1 MEYLVRFSQSHES
14 FRLAEIQALATLEN
28 VELEIMSYI
37 PDSPFCI
44 VRLASDDAAA
54 RLVRRSVLAQSIH
67 SLWGMADTLPAFYE
81 DISKRAA
88 PLWPA
93 YMKQSFK
100 LESDSFQG
108 KRSNKARLALIDSF
122 GAVLPLEGD
131 IDMRDP
137 DMVLTVFEHWTF
149 GSVQKKIPDPER
161 YYLGRF
167 VAGTARDASLAFDL
181 KKRRYIATTSMDAEL
196 SLLTANLALAAPGKL
211 FYDPFVG
218 TGSFPLAAARWGATV
233 WGSDIDGRAVRG
245 SAAGINGAGGSGGSR
260 SGRSD
265 VRGNFEQY
273 NLLSSFGDVF
283 TADLTHIPLR
293 VGGKNRWIDG
303 IICDPPYGVREGP
316 RVLGVRNPDKKPWAV
331 EVGKTMYKDP
341 LFIPPKQP
349 YSFLALLNDLLHFAS
364 ETLVD
369 HGRLSF
375 WMPTANDELQELP
388 IPSHPCLSLVSVCTQ
403 VFNKWS
409 RRLITY
415 QRLSDSEVDAEAL
428 AAVIEAA
435 ATAPRLKGQTANDLN
450 PFRKGYFSKF
460 ESPNGPASP
469 ATRSA
474 LAASEQPQPSPELP
488 ETAPAVPVSPAIA
501 SIPRPETETAQAA
514 TTSLASAPD

>member
-28 VELEIMSYI
+28 VDLEI
-37 PDSPFCI
+37 SPFCV
-44 VRLASDDAAA
+44 VRLADDDAAT
-54 RLVRRSVLAQSIH
+54 RLVRRSLLAQSIH

-88 PLWPA
+88 PLLLPYVKA
-93 YMKQSFK
+93 SFK
-100 LESDSFQG
+100 LESDAFQG

-131 IDMRDP
+131 IDMKNP
-137 DMVLTVFEHWTF
+137 DIVLTVFEHWKF
-149 GSVQKKIPDPER
+149 GSVQKKLPDPER
-161 YYLGRF
+161 YYMGRF
-167 VAGTARDASLAFDL
+167 VAGTARDASLTFDL

-218 TGSFPLAAARWGATV
+218 TGSFPLAAAHWGATA

-273 NLLSSFGDVF
+273 GLLPRFGDVF

-293 VGGKNRWIDG
+293 IGGNNRWIDG

-316 RVLGVRNPDKKPWAV
+316 RVLGVRNPEKKPWAV

-349 YSFLALLNDLLHFAS
+349 YSFMALLNDLMRFATD
-364 ETLVD
+364 TLVD
-369 HGRLSF
+369 NGRLSF
-375 WMPTANDELQELP
+375 WMPTANDQSQELP
-388 IPSHPCLSLVSVCTQ
+388 IPTHPCLELVSVCTQ

-415 QRLSDSEVDAEAL
+415 QRLPNSEVDAEAL
-428 AAVIEAA
+428 AAAMAA
-435 ATAPRLKGQTANDLN
+435 AVIAPKLKGQTANDLN
-450 PFRKGYFSKF
+450 PFRKSYFSKF
-460 ESPNGPASP
+460 ESPEGSATPVSRGAETPEEPKQILEAPEATPAETDKVPAS
-469 ATRSA
+469 
-474 LAASEQPQPSPELP
+474 E
-488 ETAPAVPVSPAIA
+488 
-501 SIPRPETETAQAA
+501 SIPRPDSKPAPAD
-514 TTSLASAPD
+514 TSVPASAPD

>member
-28 VELEIMSYI
+28 VALEIVSYI
-37 PDSPFCI
+37 PDSPFCV
-44 VRLASDDAAA
+44 VRLADDDAAT
-54 RLVRRSVLAQSIH
+54 RLVRRSLLAQSIH
-67 SLWGMADTLPAFYE
+67 SLWGMADSLPAFYE
-81 DISKRAA
+81 DIRSRAA

-93 YMKQSFK
+93 YVRASFK

-108 KRSNKARLALIDSF
+108 RRSSKARLALIDSF

-149 GSVQKKIPDPER
+149 GSVQKKLPDPER
-161 YYLGRF
+161 YYMGRF

-218 TGSFPLAAARWGATV
+218 TGSFPLAAAHWGATA

-273 NLLSSFGDVF
+273 GLLSAFGDVF

-293 VGGKNRWIDG
+293 IGGTNRWIDG

-316 RVLGVRNPDKKPWAV
+316 RVLGVRNPEKKPWAV

-349 YSFLALLNDLLHFAS
+349 YSFMALLNDLMHFAS
-364 ETLVD
+364 DTLVD

-375 WMPTANDELQELP
+375 WMPTANDQSQELP

-409 RRLITY
+409 RRLITF
-415 QRLSDSEVDAEAL
+415 QRIPDSEVDAEAL
-428 AAVIEAA
+428 AAALEAA
-435 ATAPRLKGQTANDLN
+435 AITPKLKGQTANDLN

-460 ESPNGPASP
+460 ESPDGASSP
-469 ATRSA
+469 ATPKAPSTPEEPE
-474 LAASEQPQPSPELP
+474 AASAKPVR
-488 ETAPAVPVSPAIA
+488 APASE
-501 SIPRPETETAQAA
+501 SIPRPETKPAPAD
-514 TTSLASAPD
+514 TSVPASAPD

>member
-28 VELEIMSYI
+28 VALEIVSYI
-37 PDSPFCI
+37 PDVRPCSSSSACSAQRGRLRHDRPPPPFSPPPPPKNTDTDPRQSPFCV
-44 VRLASDDAAA
+44 VRLADDDAAT
-54 RLVRRSVLAQSIH
+54 RLVRRSLLAQSIH
-67 SLWGMADTLPAFYE
+67 SLWGMADSLPAFYE
-81 DISKRAA
+81 DIRSRAA

-93 YMKQSFK
+93 YVRASFK

-108 KRSNKARLALIDSF
+108 RRSSKARLALIDSF

-149 GSVQKKIPDPER
+149 GSVQKKLPDPER
-161 YYLGRF
+161 YYMGRF

-218 TGSFPLAAARWGATV
+218 TGSFPLAAAHWGATA

-273 NLLSSFGDVF
+273 GLLSAFGDVF

-293 VGGKNRWIDG
+293 IGGTNRWIDG

-316 RVLGVRNPDKKPWAV
+316 RVLGVRNPEKKPWAV
-331 EVGKTMYKDP
+331 EVGKTMYK
-341 LFIPPKQP
+341 
-349 YSFLALLNDLLHFAS
+349 
-364 ETLVD
+364 
-369 HGRLSF
+369 
-375 WMPTANDELQELP
+375 
-388 IPSHPCLSLVSVCTQ
+388 
-403 VFNKWS
+403 
-409 RRLITY
+409 
-415 QRLSDSEVDAEAL
+415 
-428 AAVIEAA
+428 
-435 ATAPRLKGQTANDLN
+435 
-450 PFRKGYFSKF
+450 
-460 ESPNGPASP
+460 
-469 ATRSA
+469 
-474 LAASEQPQPSPELP
+474 
-488 ETAPAVPVSPAIA
+488 
-501 SIPRPETETAQAA
+501 
-514 TTSLASAPD
+514 